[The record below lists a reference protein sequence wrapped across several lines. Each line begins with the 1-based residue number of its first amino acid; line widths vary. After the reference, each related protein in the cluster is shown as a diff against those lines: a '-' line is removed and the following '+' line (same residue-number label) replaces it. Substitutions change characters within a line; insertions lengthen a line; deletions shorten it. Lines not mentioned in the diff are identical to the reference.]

1 MSHSVQPEWKYH
13 VDYPKW
19 WDWWVRVQADMH
31 AKYFETMIRHCTSE
45 GKNPIY
51 ICRFEDLVKNSAE
64 ELEGIMKFLLDMD
77 TLEGTNC
84 ARRLR

>member
-1 MSHSVQPEWKYH
+1 
-13 VDYPKW
+13 
-19 WDWWVRVQADMH
+19 
-31 AKYFETMIRHCTSE
+31 MIRHCTTE

-64 ELEGIMKFLLDMD
+64 ELEGVMKFLLDVD

-84 ARRLR
+84 ARRL